1 MYDVYTCFLPSSSER
16 ERDVVRINEKQR
28 SLTHLVDA
36 VFAIIGK
43 QG

>member
-1 MYDVYTCFLPSSSER
+1 MYDVYTCFLTSSSER
-16 ERDVVRINEKQR
+16 ERDVERIDEQH
-28 SLTHLVDA
+28 SLADLSDA